1 MRLADVDGEIFGKL
15 VHWLYTKQIEEHLL
29 EVGGLV
35 PLAQFWELAA
45 RFEVVE
51 LQNAIMDCI
60 VFILKKCEGG
70 SLGKFLEFVYTS
82 QVGKGESVLKRLTV
96 DKLCWDVEPE
106 VLKVMR
112 EEGSVP
118 VEVWG
123 DVAMAF
129 SKHYWDRIP
138 GKYFKNWG
146 GEGEYAVL
154 RDKGGEEIS

>member
-1 MRLADVDGEIFGKL
+1 MRLADVDGELFGKL

-29 EVGGLV
+29 EVDSLV
-35 PLAQFWELAA
+35 PMAKFWSLAE

-51 LQNAIMDCI
+51 LQNAIMDCM
-60 VFILKKCEGG
+60 VLFLKKCEGG
-70 SLGKFLEFVYTS
+70 SLGEFLKFAYAEG
-82 QVGKGESVLKRLTV
+82 GKVDSALKRLAV
-96 DKLCWDVEPE
+96 DKLCWDVELE

-118 VEVWG
+118 AEVWG

-129 SKHYWDRIP
+129 SKHYWDGIP
-138 GKYFKNWG
+138 GKYFKKWV

-154 RDKGGEEIS
+154 RDEEGEEMS

>member
-1 MRLADVDGEIFGKL
+1 M
-15 VHWLYTKQIEEHLL
+15 
-29 EVGGLV
+29 
-35 PLAQFWELAA
+35 AA

-82 QVGKGESVLKRLTV
+82 PAGKGESVLKRLAV

-129 SKHYWDRIP
+129 SKHSWDRIP
-138 GKYFKNWG
+138 GKYFKKWG
-146 GEGEYAVL
+146 GEGEYAIL